1 MSASDKA
8 LGDLLGGD
16 LPDLHALNDDAKQKL
31 VRDLQAARSAHE
43 KHLKQAMDDALGH
56 LPMLLRIP
64 VRKLFGI

>member
-8 LGDLLGGD
+8 LAELLGGD

-31 VRDLQAARSAHE
+31 VKDLQAARSSHE
-43 KHLKQAMDDALGH
+43 KHLRKAMDDAVGQ

-64 VRKLFGI
+64 VKKLFGL